1 MKNETENLL
10 KSLPQLGVLLE
21 RPELATLKADF
32 GTGMTKLFLRE
43 AISEARDKILK
54 GKIKD
59 LVSEKQLID
68 TTARTLSRTNSPD
81 GRLAI
86 NATGILLHTGLGRA
100 PFCAEALEQMKIFSG
115 YSILQTD
122 LGSGKRSLREEKIE
136 KMIVELTGCE
146 AATVVNNNA
155 AATMLILNTL
165 AEGREVIISRGQLIE
180 IGGEFR
186 MPDVMEKSRAVI
198 REVGTTNRTHLK
210 DYEKAINENTGAI
223 IHVHTSNY
231 RVRGFTGTPKVC
243 ELRKLLDRHPGIP
256 LIDDLGS
263 GALVSLSQFG
273 LPDEPLI
280 SDSFAAG
287 ADVVCFSG
295 DKLISGPQSGIICG
309 KRDIIERIRKNPFAR
324 MFRICKMTVAAL
336 EATLV
341 HFINGTYRESIPL
354 YKMLSSD
361 MKTLK
366 KRADRLATKLSKTK
380 IIRTSVENDF
390 AYVGSGAIPDEG
402 IPSVILR
409 ISQPDND
416 GFAEAMSKTLR
427 NNIPAVFCRINDN
440 SLVFDMRTL
449 MDADYEYLEK
459 HLLEIITCSDNFS
472 ATEKFNKDKLCLSYT
487 RA

>member
-1 MKNETENLL
+1 MPMQNIKEELL
-10 KSLPQLGVLLE
+10 KKLPQLGMLLE
-21 RPELATLKADF
+21 KPAVAGIRKKY
-32 GTGMTKLFLRE
+32 GTGMAKLFLRE
-43 AISEARDKILK
+43 SVSEARDRILK
-54 GKIKD
+54 GKISD
-59 LVSEKQLID
+59 IPSEKDIAAAAEEKILRII
-68 TTARTLSRTNSPD
+68 SPE
-81 GRLAI
+81 GRKAV

-100 PFCAEALEQMKIFSG
+100 PFCDEAVEQMGIFTG

-136 KMIVELTGCE
+136 KMLIEITGCE
-146 AATVVNNNA
+146 AATAVNNNA

-165 AEGREVIISRGQLIE
+165 AEGKEVIISRGQLIE

-186 MPDVMEKSRAVI
+186 MPDVMEKSRALI

-210 DYEKAINENTGAI
+210 DYEKAINENTGAV

-231 RVRGFTGTPKVC
+231 RVRGFTGTPKIG

-273 LPDEPLI
+273 LPDEPLV
-280 SDSFAAG
+280 SDSLAAG

-309 KRDIIERIRKNPFAR
+309 KREIIERIRKNPYAR

-341 HFINGTYRESIPL
+341 HFVNGTYRESIPL
-354 YKMLSSD
+354 YKMLSTD
-361 MKTLK
+361 MKTLDM
-366 KRADRLATKLSKTK
+366 RAKRLAGKFSKIK
-380 IIRTSVENDF
+380 NIRASAGRDS

-402 IPSVILR
+402 IPSAILR
-409 ISQPDND
+409 ISQPGND
-416 GFAEAMSKTLR
+416 AFAEITSKRLR
-427 NNIPAVFCRINDN
+427 NMIPAVFCRINGN

-449 MDADYEYLEK
+449 SDGDYGHLEK
-459 HLLEIITCSDNFS
+459 HLLEIIACPDNF
-472 ATEKFNKDKLCLSYT
+472 
-487 RA
+487 R

>member
-1 MKNETENLL
+1 MKDNKENLL
-10 KSLPQLGVLLE
+10 KKLPQLGVLLE
-21 RPELATLKADF
+21 KHAVAGIKRKF
-32 GTGMTKLFLRE
+32 GIGMTKLFLRE
-43 AISEARDKILK
+43 IISETREKILK
-54 GKIKD
+54 GK
-59 LVSEKQLID
+59 LSGMPSEKDFFSAVEKKLLIV
-68 TTARTLSRTNSPD
+68 TSPD
-81 GRLAI
+81 GRKAI

-100 PFCAEALEQMKIFSG
+100 PFCDEAVEQMKIFSG

-136 KMIVELTGCE
+136 KMLIELTGCE

-165 AEGREVIISRGQLIE
+165 AEGKEAIISRGQLIE

-186 MPDVMEKSRAVI
+186 MPDVMEKSRSVI

-210 DYEKAINENTGAI
+210 DYEKAISENTGAV

-243 ELRKLLDRHPGIP
+243 ELRKLLDKHPGIP

-263 GALVSLSQFG
+263 GALVPLSQFG
-273 LPDEPLI
+273 LPDEPLVA
-280 SDSFAAG
+280 DSLAAG

-309 KRDIIERIRKNPFAR
+309 KREIIERIRKNPYAR

-336 EATLV
+336 EATLI

-354 YKMLSSD
+354 YKMLSTD
-361 MKTLK
+361 MKDLNSRAK
-366 KRADRLATKLSKTK
+366 KLAGKFSRMKNIRA
-380 IIRTSVENDF
+380 SVENDF
-390 AYVGSGAIPDEG
+390 AYIGSGAIPDEG

-409 ISQPDND
+409 ISQPEKND
-416 GFAEAMSKTLR
+416 FAETASKALR

-440 SLVFDMRTL
+440 SLVFDMRSL
-449 MDADYEYLEK
+449 LNDDYEYLEK
-459 HLLEIITCSDNFS
+459 HLLDIMSQQ
-472 ATEKFNKDKLCLSYT
+472 
-487 RA
+487 R